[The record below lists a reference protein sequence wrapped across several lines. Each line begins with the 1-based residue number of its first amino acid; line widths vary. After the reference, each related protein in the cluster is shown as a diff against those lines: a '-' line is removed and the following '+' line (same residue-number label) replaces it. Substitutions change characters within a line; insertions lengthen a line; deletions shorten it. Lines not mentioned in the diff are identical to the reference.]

1 MDTYIIY
8 FTIASL
14 LSFSLAHKMYGK
26 RGVHLKFSLDFVER
40 ILSKYKFIMWV
51 NFFGG
56 ILRIVLMLS
65 LVGFSLD
72 NVMNY
77 RLAANEMMNSGS
89 GYVGLVFRLT
99 AYVQMLANFYIAL
112 YGLRAGFGKLNFKS
126 ILKIFI
132 LYAPTQMATG
142 GRLFVPYFI
151 LFLFGSFFLARG
163 ISFKFLVKEWILP
176 KEKRHITFI
185 FAGLLSIVSI
195 IGMSRDINDG
205 KFVGKESS
213 IEKFSYVTEGMLAT
227 DYCMQYYPDG
237 SFQHDNGMATMKGY
251 TNNDINN
258 NQTKIFT
265 GVISGTL
272 NGLTTLG
279 GMPVALFLL
288 VTSIQPA
295 VIRGSLAA
303 LFFLTDIYAFIL
315 SFFGGIVDMT
325 TIYRT
330 FPLIIVLPIGA
341 FIGNK
346 FFIKSKEQLYRK
358 VVFYFLIVVSVFG
371 ILRILSS
378 I

>member
-1 MDTYIIY
+1 MLILDYLNFSQSEFLLVLFIV
-8 FTIASL
+8 FIASII
-14 LSFSLAHKMYGK
+14 
-26 RGVHLKFSLDFVER
+26 RGFNGF
-40 ILSKYKFIMWV
+40 
-51 NFFGG
+51 
-56 ILRIVLMLS
+56 
-65 LVGFSLD
+65 GFS
-72 NVMNY
+72 
-77 RLAANEMMNSGS
+77 ATCISGFS
-89 GYVGLVFRLT
+89 FILPAIEIVPIILILEVFISIFMIPYVWNKIDWSFVFKLLIGIAIGSPIGLFLLKYLSPET
-99 AYVQMLANFYIAL
+99 IHLYVCLLIIF
-112 YGLRAGFGKLNFKS
+112 FS
-126 ILKIFI
+126 IL
-132 LYAPTQMATG
+132 L
-142 GRLFVPYFI
+142 
-151 LFLFGSFFLARG
+151 
-163 ISFKFLVKEWILP
+163 
-176 KEKRHITFI
+176 
-185 FAGLLSIVSI
+185 
-195 IGMSRDINDG
+195 
-205 KFVGKESS
+205 
-213 IEKFSYVTEGMLAT
+213 
-227 DYCMQYYPDG
+227 
-237 SFQHDNGMATMKGY
+237 MKGY
-251 TNNDINN
+251 TNKDINN

-371 ILRILSS
+371 ILRILTS